1 MTTVQKAYANVLTS
15 FLPVSK
21 ATRVWVFCDPTRA
34 WLADGFTQAAR
45 KLGATAARVQ
55 LEPVSSSAPAP
66 AEILLRSLSRRDAVI
81 AAFSPGFLAG
91 SEIARV
97 FPAFGPPPGFGGR
110 SAFIAP
116 RVPDEALV
124 AMLSD
129 RLEAVRKRA
138 EAVLALNGTR
148 TLRVTA
154 PGGTDLTLDVGE
166 FRAVPFVA
174 DWAARVPGGAP
185 GDGAACAIGVAEEE
199 GPAPGAGAAAEKRTA
214 ARGDA
219 GEAAPEP
226 TGRHAYLPAAEVY
239 AAIVAGSARGV
250 IRADVT
256 VGEFVADGEVLDP
269 FGRAETPVELVVRE
283 GKVVGVGAPGEV
295 GGMGGRL
302 WSLFERFPESRRG
315 VVELGVGLSA
325 GPVTGQ
331 ITADECLR
339 GTCHFGLGD
348 NRFYGGRN
356 EATVHLD
363 VVVRA
368 PRFRALQAG

>member
-1 MTTVQKAYANVLTS
+1 MTAVQKACANVLS
-15 FLPVSK
+15 SYVPINRG
-21 ATRVWVFCDPTRA
+21 TRVWVFCDPARA

-55 LEPVSSSAPAP
+55 LEPVSNSTPTP
-66 AEILLRSLSRRDAVI
+66 AEILLRSLSSRDVVI
-81 AAFSPGFLAG
+81 ATFSADFLAG
-91 SEIARV
+91 SEVARV
-97 FPAFGPPPGFGGR
+97 FPAFSPPRGFSGR

-129 RLEAVRKRA
+129 RLAAVRERA

-154 PGGTDLTLDVGE
+154 PGGTDLILDVGE

-174 DWAARVPGGAP
+174 GRTSSV
-185 GDGAACAIGVAEEE
+185 
-199 GPAPGAGAAAEKRTA
+199 GAAAPGRAPAKPETVQAVAATA
-214 ARGDA
+214 TGPAVDGDS
-219 GEAAPEP
+219 GETTPEP
-226 TGRHAYLPAAEVY
+226 ADRHAYLPAAEVY
-239 AAIVAGSARGV
+239 AAVVEGSARGV

-256 VGEFVADGEVLDP
+256 VGEFVADGEVADP
-269 FGRAETPVELVVRE
+269 FGRVETPVELVIRD
-283 GKVVGVGAPGEV
+283 GKVVGVGSPGEV
-295 GGMGGRL
+295 GGMAGRL
-302 WSLFERFPESRRG
+302 WSLLERFPESCRV

-331 ITADECLR
+331 IAADECLR

-348 NRFYGGRN
+348 NRFCGGTN
-356 EATVHLD
+356 EAPAHLD

-368 PRFRALQAG
+368 PRFRAP